1 LSNIID
7 LFVKKLKILK
17 SDAYSALRIPD
28 FRRFLSARLITTLAT
43 QMMSVSVGYLMY
55 ELTHSPLML
64 GYIGLSEAI
73 PAICVSLIAGHLIDK
88 HNRKVIIACCIGLL
102 LTCAAVLLFLVHQIG
117 ILPNQV
123 LIYSIFGVVFFTG
136 IGRGFASPANF
147 SFLPQLVGK
156 ENLSNAITWGSTTWS
171 VASISGLGI
180 GGLLYGYLGVQT
192 TFMVICTLLFT
203 GLMFML
209 SIGSRPVPISNTSE
223 KAWTRI
229 KAGLAFVYGNKLIF
243 AASAMDLFSVL
254 FGGAVAILPV
264 FAKDIL
270 FVGPEGLGWLRAS
283 MSIGAIGMGFLIAHR
298 NMGKNAGKIM
308 LACVAGFGVCIII
321 FGLSKY
327 FWLSFAC
334 LLVAGMLD
342 EVSVFVRSSLIQH
355 QTPDHMKGR
364 VSSVNSIFITSS
376 NELGAFESGLA
387 AELMGTVPSVVFG
400 GCMTLLIVLFTWVYA
415 PKLRD
420 LDINT
425 IK

>member
-1 LSNIID
+1 
-7 LFVKKLKILK
+7 
-17 SDAYSALRIPD
+17 
-28 FRRFLSARLITTLAT
+28 
-43 QMMSVSVGYLMY
+43 
-55 ELTHSPLML
+55 
-64 GYIGLSEAI
+64 
-73 PAICVSLIAGHLIDK
+73 
-88 HNRKVIIACCIGLL
+88 
-102 LTCAAVLLFLVHQIG
+102 
-117 ILPNQV
+117 
-123 LIYSIFGVVFFTG
+123 
-136 IGRGFASPANF
+136 
-147 SFLPQLVGK
+147 
-156 ENLSNAITWGSTTWS
+156 
-171 VASISGLGI
+171 
-180 GGLLYGYLGVQT
+180 
-192 TFMVICTLLFT
+192 
-203 GLMFML
+203 
-209 SIGSRPVPISNTSE
+209 
-223 KAWTRI
+223 
-229 KAGLAFVYGNKLIF
+229 
-243 AASAMDLFSVL
+243 
-254 FGGAVAILPV
+254 
-264 FAKDIL
+264 
-270 FVGPEGLGWLRAS
+270 

>member
-1 LSNIID
+1 M
-7 LFVKKLKILK
+7 K

-28 FRRFLSARLITTLAT
+28 FKRFLSARLITTLAT

-55 ELTHSPLML
+55 ELTRSPLML

-73 PAICVSLIAGHLIDK
+73 PAISVSLIAGHLIDK
-88 HNRKVIIACCIGLL
+88 YNRKVIIACCIGLL

-123 LIYSIFGVVFFTG
+123 LIYSIFGVVFLTG

-147 SFLPQLVGK
+147 SFLPQLVSK
-156 ENLSNAITWGSTTWS
+156 ENLSNAIAWGSTTWS
-171 VASISGLGI
+171 VASITGLGL

-192 TFMVICTLLFT
+192 TFMVICTLLFI

-209 SIGSRPVPISNTSE
+209 SIGSRPVPMTNTTE

-229 KAGLAFVYGNKLIF
+229 KAGLSFVYGNKLIF
-243 AASAMDLFSVL
+243 AACALDLFSVL
-254 FGGAVAILPV
+254 FGGTVAILPV

-308 LACVAGFGVCIII
+308 LACIAGFGICMIM

-400 GCMTLLIVLFTWVYA
+400 GCMTLLIVLFTWVNA